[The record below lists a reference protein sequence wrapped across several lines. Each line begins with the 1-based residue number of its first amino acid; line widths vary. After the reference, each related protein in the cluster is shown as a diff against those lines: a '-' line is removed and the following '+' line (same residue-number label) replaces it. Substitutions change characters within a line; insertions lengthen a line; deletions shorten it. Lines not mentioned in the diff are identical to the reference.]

1 MLIGIDPLASSQMAA
16 ALREF
21 RQKRE
26 EKKNS
31 RSCCGLCKSSDER
44 MKQII
49 CGVSTCFNPGQL
61 IAIMGPSGK
70 NITSLYSNVCL
81 TFPQGCGKTTLL
93 DLLTGRKNSGKQKVR
108 NYSIC
113 LSYTASMSHRV

>member
-1 MLIGIDPLASSQMAA
+1 MLFVTGIDPLASSQMAV

-26 EKKNS
+26 EKKS
-31 RSCCGLCKSSDER
+31 HTFFGLCKSSDDR

-49 CGVSTCFNPGQL
+49 CGISTCFNPGQL

-70 NITSLYSNVCL
+70 NIVSLYNGVCL
-81 TFPQGCGKTTLL
+81 THSPRLWE
-93 DLLTGRKNSGKQKVR
+93 NH
-108 NYSIC
+108 
-113 LSYTASMSHRV
+113 TA